1 MNPKFIFLYYIKLNI
16 NYNLLNMENNNNNNT
31 EYDII
36 IIGGGLAGLTS
47 AFYTL

>member
-1 MNPKFIFLYYIKLNI
+1 MNPKFIFLYYLKLNI
-16 NYNLLNMENNNNNNT
+16 KYNFLNMENNNNNKT